1 MSDLNSPKIFHYNE
15 NSATNYEMDGN
26 IYGKSMPQSPTSAVS
41 SETTSET
48 QSVSDEPSQMVN
60 VNRKVKFI
68 NSSSICISHV
78 NLPFTIT
85 IHHRITKKKKLN
97 LL

>member
-1 MSDLNSPKIFHYNE
+1 MSDLNAPKICINNE

-26 IYGKSMPQSPTSAVS
+26 IYGKSMPQSPAVS

-60 VNRKVKFI
+60 INNNNPRKVQFI
-68 NSSSICISHV
+68 NSSLC
-78 NLPFTIT
+78 TIYHT
-85 IHHRITKKKKLN
+85 
-97 LL
+97 